1 MKMKAQTKALV
12 ASLIIVALG
21 LSAVSGVTY
30 SWWSD
35 SEDTDI
41 SVTTGYVHVETSGLS
56 VEKGGITVS
65 GASGSMPKGIE
76 IVYSDEGE
84 TTWTTDDKGTKFIIT
99 GNPDE
104 SIVINYTVEFSW
116 TVKAKYIMGFGSSS
130 DDLRNATSIE
140 RTQNGVAVTPNERG
154 WFEPNEGSG
163 TEEYNVKLTLNSLPP
178 GIKGADLVVKNYITQ
193 CGSDVDVWDGTTAD
207 NVVPENGVYEIYSAD
222 QLSWVAKQV
231 NDSKKTFKGETV
243 KLMNDIDLGGISWTP
258 IGCYQDGDS
267 RTFLG
272 SFQGNGKTIRN
283 LNVETPVGVYE
294 HASSGLFGY
303 IGCSESLIDDLTIDG
318 AMIKGQKNLGGI
330 AGCLQFGTISNCIVK
345 NTVITNISESDLR
358 DGDKTGGI
366 VGMISSDSG
375 KIVKCVVENIT
386 LTGVR
391 DIGCIA
397 GMVYDG
403 QFEGNEIKGDNKI
416 IISGGSN
423 DGLKEVNA
431 KPIVGRHMGSGVLVE
446 SNKVVEG
453 ATVDI
458 KYSVKAV
465 DDLKY
470 VFKNW
475 KLLGMKDIPVSID
488 AKLEMDTSWE
498 SIEITSSGLNP
509 QQLTGELV
517 VIKGNGNEISGL
529 TNALIKDVY
538 GVKIEISDL
547 KITGASVSSGIA
559 GLGAGI
565 LIHTA
570 GWSDVSISG
579 CSIVNSKLDTGEQDV
594 RVGALIGH
602 FSTSG
607 TGEGYKL
614 SISSCIIE
622 DIDLKAKGS
631 VGGVIGQLQ
640 VGTVDSASI
649 KDVIVSS
656 CTFVST
662 DDGAW
667 RVGGFIGTLD
677 GGGIVTVN
685 GCQMNTVTLT
695 QQDGTSTGVDQFGR
709 IYNDNGKIIIDG
721 VSYPEA

>member
-1 MKMKAQTKALV
+1 MV

-35 SEDTDI
+35 SEDTSI

-56 VEKGGITVS
+56 VEKGGVTVS
-65 GASGSMPKGIE
+65 GASGSMPDGIE
-76 IVYSDEGE
+76 IVYSDEGG
-84 TTWTTDDKGTKFIIT
+84 TTWTTDDEGTKFIIT
-99 GNPDE
+99 GDPDE

-116 TVKAKYIMGFGSSS
+116 TVEAKYIMGFGSSS
-130 DDLRNATSIE
+130 DDLRDATSIE
-140 RTQNGVAVTPNERG
+140 ITQNGVAVRPNERG

-163 TEEYNVKLTLNSLPP
+163 TEKYNVKLTLNSLPP
-178 GIKGADLVVKNYITQ
+178 GIKGADLIVKNYITQ
-193 CGSDVDVWDGTTAD
+193 CASDVDVWDGTTAD
-207 NVVPENGVYEIYSAD
+207 VVVPENGVYEIYSAD

-231 NDSKKTFKGETV
+231 NDSKDTFEGETV
-243 KLMNDIDLGGISWTP
+243 KLMNDIDLGGILWTP
-258 IGCYQDGDS
+258 IGCYQDNGS
-267 RTFLG
+267 QTFLG

-283 LNVETPVGVYE
+283 LNVETPMGVSE
-294 HASSGLFGY
+294 NASSGLFGY
-303 IGCSESLIDDLTIDG
+303 VGCSGTLIEDLTIDG

-330 AGCLQFGTISNCIVK
+330 AGCLQFGTISDCIVK
-345 NTVITNISESDLR
+345 NTVITNISESASR

-366 VGMISSDSG
+366 VGMLCSNPG
-375 KIVKCVVENIT
+375 AVVEGCVVENIT

-397 GMVYDG
+397 GMVYDFNS
-403 QFEGNEIKGDNKI
+403 FEGNRIKGDNKI
-416 IISGGSN
+416 IISGESN
-423 DGLKEVNA
+423 DGLNKVNA
-431 KPIVGRHMGSGVLVE
+431 KPIVGRHIGSGVLVE

-470 VFKNW
+470 VFNNW
-475 KLLGMKDIPVSID
+475 ESLGMKDIPVSID
-488 AKLEMDTSWE
+488 AKLEMDESWE
-498 SIEITSSGLNP
+498 SIEITNSGLDA

-517 VIKGNGNEISGL
+517 VIKGNGYEISGL
-529 TNALIKDVY
+529 TDALIKNVY
-538 GVKIEISDL
+538 GVKVEISDL
-547 KITGASVSSGIA
+547 KITGASVSSGIDD
-559 GLGAGI
+559 LGAGI

-579 CSIVNSKLDTGEQDV
+579 CSIVDSELDTGELDV

-622 DIDLKAKGS
+622 NVNLKAEGS

-649 KDVIVSS
+649 ENVRVSS
-656 CTFVST
+656 CIFVST

-677 GGGIVTVN
+677 GGGIVTVD
-685 GCQMNTVTLT
+685 GCQMNAVTLT
-695 QQDGTSTGVDQFGR
+695 QESGTSTGVDQFGR
-709 IYNDNGKIIIDG
+709 IYNNNGKIIIDG
-721 VSYPEA
+721 VSYPDA